1 MEELK
6 AKMEAR
12 REQLLESKAKGGKN
26 WTDDLQ
32 AELDGIAVTLVD
44 VDEVISEKK
53 AKAELAK
60 PVSEKDTYKVPKGS
74 ENVVHAR
81 ICKGRRFNPN
91 TGVEESKSYIQ
102 MFTIGEWNLF
112 KQFHQMQGYHIL
124 EVLYNPFEK

>member
-1 MEELK
+1 M
-6 AKMEAR
+6 
-12 REQLLESKAKGGKN
+12 
-26 WTDDLQ
+26 
-32 AELDGIAVTLVD
+32 VD

-60 PVSEKDTYKVPKGS
+60 PEEEPEKEPVYEVPKGA

-91 TGVEESKSYIQ
+91 TGAEESKSYVQ

-124 EVLYNPFEK
+124 DVLYNPFEK

>member
-1 MEELK
+1 
-6 AKMEAR
+6 MEAR
-12 REQLLESKAKGGKN
+12 RAQLLESKAKGGKN

-32 AELDGIAVTLVD
+32 AELDKIAVTLVD

-60 PVSEKDTYKVPKGS
+60 PEEEPVSEKDTYKVPKGS

-91 TGVEESKSYIQ
+91 TGVEESKSYVQ